1 MKRLLALL
9 AAAALVLAAVVVRG
23 LIDSDGPSEPDS
35 GAASSD
41 GDGFQLICG
50 PELLAACNELAA
62 EGRNIKVT
70 SEDEQAT
77 VGRIAE
83 GDLEPDGSWAWLAAG
98 EWPEYAR
105 AGGAD
110 VPELPSSEILARSP
124 AVIVARSERLGALE
138 NSCPAPDWGCIG
150 GFAGETWESIGGEP
164 SWGRIEVGL
173 PEPDDGEGMVVVN
186 QAVASEVGTA
196 EFATNDLDDPAVE
209 SWFDQLASESNANA
223 TSTTPLAE
231 FLRRPGSLSVVGAT
245 ESEAVMLLDG
255 AAAASSLTV
264 LAPSPVATADVRLF
278 AGSDEALGSVL
289 SVLEDADLTGALL
302 ATGWRVPDG
311 DGGYR
316 LPSDADSIGADMRS
330 FDTALPESS
339 GLPAPGVVSA
349 VNTEW
354 ENIR

>member
-23 LIDSDGPSEPDS
+23 LIDSDGPSQPDS

-62 EGRNIKVT
+62 EGRNMKVT

-164 SWGRIEVGL
+164 SWGRVEVGL

-231 FLRRPGSLSVVGAT
+231 FLRRVLDTSDKCLHRVIILGGDRIELVV
-245 ESEAVMLLDG
+245 V
-255 AAAASSLTV
+255 
-264 LAPSPVATADVRLF
+264 TAR
-278 AGSDEALGSVL
+278 
-289 SVLEDADLTGALL
+289 
-302 ATGWRVPDG
+302 
-311 DGGYR
+311 
-316 LPSDADSIGADMRS
+316 
-330 FDTALPESS
+330 TAN
-339 GLPAPGVVSA
+339 A
-349 VNTEW
+349 
-354 ENIR
+354 